1 MKIFINSLFIICQR
15 FLLLQKR
22 KLWISFIFVKE
33 KRENK
38 KWKEEKEKER
48 EFL

>member
-22 KLWISFIFVKE
+22 KLWISLFVKE